1 MSRGSLGTRPKDIP
15 ASQPSNPVRRGQPE
29 RSSPAR
35 SSPRIACRTEG
46 ISLLRLVLPWSR
58 HPKPFKLI
66 HCRLGGSGSVW
77 RALATNLVPMEGAWE
92 YRQVSAS
99 ANRQDDE
106 SFNDVRKR
114 ARETWET
121 NLNDL
126 GDQGWELVSSE
137 RDSE

>member
-1 MSRGSLGTRPKDIP
+1 
-15 ASQPSNPVRRGQPE
+15 
-29 RSSPAR
+29 
-35 SSPRIACRTEG
+35 
-46 ISLLRLVLPWSR
+46 
-58 HPKPFKLI
+58 
-66 HCRLGGSGSVW
+66 
-77 RALATNLVPMEGAWE
+77 MEGAWE

-137 RDSE
+137 RDSEAFGVQLWVSYTGTMKRPVFRLGAA